1 MNLKQAEKTK
11 ILNGSHPEL
20 VRPHENGCPFKV
32 GETIVLKTQGTE
44 AGPIPHVWIEVTGK
58 HRKNAKT
65 WEAIYTVHDFR
76 GVYVNQGL
84 GYTRSPVRAL
94 DPEAPV
100 LDPAVIAKYAAEG
113 AQKTALMG
121 AEHRVGEKRAAKE
134 RSLPASSRSERAKA
148 RHKRS
153 LESTSAGACQTTDGP
168 ARPANSGD

>member
-20 VRPHENGCPFKV
+20 VRPHENGCPFEV

-44 AGPIPHVWIEVTGK
+44 AGPIPHVWIEVTAK

-65 WEAIYTVHDFR
+65 WEAIYTVHDER
-76 GVYVNQGL
+76 GVYAAQGL
-84 GYTRSPVRAL
+84 GYTRSPARAL

-100 LDPAVIAKYAAEG
+100 LDPAVIEQYASEG

-121 AEHRVGEKRAAKE
+121 AEHRLDVGRRRTERRLVRAKE
-134 RSLPASSRSERAKA
+134 KGHEKTVTHLERVN
-148 RHKRS
+148 
-153 LESTSAGACQTTDGP
+153 GG
-168 ARPANSGD
+168 